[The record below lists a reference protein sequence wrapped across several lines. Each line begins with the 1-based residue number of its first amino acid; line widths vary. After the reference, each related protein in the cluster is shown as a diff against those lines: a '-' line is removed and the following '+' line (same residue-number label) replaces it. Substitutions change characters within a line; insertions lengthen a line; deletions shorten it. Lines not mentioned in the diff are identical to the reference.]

1 MDEIIN
7 SINSSFS
14 TIEMNN
20 DSIRNVSGGVD
31 LELKMNGWFLNEFEN
46 EECVTIKLNDKSE
59 IKEGYL
65 LKKEKVLEAMILDEI
80 ESRFDMID
88 NENGF

>member
-1 MDEIIN
+1 MDEIID

-20 DSIRNVSGGVD
+20 DSIRNVNGGVD
-31 LELKMNGWFLNEFEN
+31 LEMKMNGWFLNEFEN

-59 IKEGYL
+59 IEEGYL
-65 LKKEKVLEAMILDEI
+65 LKKEKVLVAMILDEI
-80 ESRFDMID
+80 ESLFDMID